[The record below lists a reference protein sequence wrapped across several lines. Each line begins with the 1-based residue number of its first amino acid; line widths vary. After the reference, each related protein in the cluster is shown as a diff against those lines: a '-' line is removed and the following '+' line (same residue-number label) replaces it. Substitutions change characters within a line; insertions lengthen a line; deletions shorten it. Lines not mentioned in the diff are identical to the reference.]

1 MQPTKIAEYLNQL
14 RRVVQVLLKEQRC
27 LACSKPFLPLPEQL
41 IRPRPWQ
48 KEYFSWAQFLSPQ
61 ATEPANY
68 FCRDC
73 LQKMPMPTK
82 GFCLHCGELAGS
94 ADLPLAPCGDCLKK
108 MPPWQDCLFYGSYD
122 NLLRELLIRYKFHGH
137 TVLSRALA
145 SLLLQRIFW
154 QNLSF
159 DALVPIPLHPARLR
173 SRGYNQALEIAL
185 ALQGALQ
192 QKGLQN
198 SVPLALSKKNEQA
211 EHSTD
216 LHQPQKIERPA
227 QQDDGLY
234 PPQKIGLPAQQ
245 ARGLQTSHKPPVL
258 KHALI
263 RKVDSRPQ
271 VGLSRTERTANTKGI
286 FEASPCVHG
295 KSILLIDDIYTTGAT
310 LRSACQTLLGAGAKE
325 VSIAIIAHTQHKPKK

>member
-1 MQPTKIAEYLNQL
+1 MQPTQIVEYFKHL
-14 RRVVQVLLKEQRC
+14 RRGVQVLLREQRC
-27 LACSKPFLPLPEQL
+27 LACSKPFLPLPERL

-108 MPPWQDCLFYGSYD
+108 MPPWQDCLFYGTYE

-145 SLLLQRIFW
+145 SLLLQRIVW

-198 SVPLALSKKNEQA
+198 SVPLALSKKDKQA
-211 EHSTD
+211 EHSTY

-227 QQDDGLY
+227 QQ
-234 PPQKIGLPAQQ
+234 
-245 ARGLQTSHKPPVL
+245 ARGLQTPHTPPVL

-325 VSIAIIAHTQHKPKK
+325 VSIAIIAHTQHKPKR